1 MTNLDSFQTVKR
13 EDSLRPQIFVCGNE
27 ATNLLLENGFSREGA
42 WGGGGGCGEEAGLIT
57 AQNAQFGRPNSP
69 LGFIYHP
76 NYTLQEE
83 QLLINP
89 VTN

>member
-1 MTNLDSFQTVKR
+1 MG
-13 EDSLRPQIFVCGNE
+13 SLGRVPGVGVGSGE
-27 ATNLLLENGFSREGA
+27 
-42 WGGGGGCGEEAGLIT
+42 EEAGLIT

-69 LGFIYHP
+69 LGFIYHH